1 MVGVPDTSGAFPF
14 TLVLLVLV
22 VSSCDEEG
30 LLDAGTLM
38 VMDDD
43 PETGML
49 VDMVKQVVGIG
60 CVGFFEV
67 RVFA

>member
-38 VMDDD
+38 DDD

-60 CVGFFEV
+60 CIGFFEV

>member
-1 MVGVPDTSGAFPF
+1 MTQNYYNIANLTSLVGVPDTSGAFPF

-49 VDMVKQVVGIG
+49 VDMVK
-60 CVGFFEV
+60 
-67 RVFA
+67 